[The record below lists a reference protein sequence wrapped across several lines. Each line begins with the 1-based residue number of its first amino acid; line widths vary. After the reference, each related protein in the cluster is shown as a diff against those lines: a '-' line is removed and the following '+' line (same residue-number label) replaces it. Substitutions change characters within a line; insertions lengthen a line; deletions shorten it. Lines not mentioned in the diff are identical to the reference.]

1 MRDKN
6 EKKYQ
11 LKNGLK
17 TKQIAIKKNK
27 YQIEYKNEMTRLL
40 TIKQNLSQL

>member
-17 TKQIAIKKNK
+17 TKQIAIKITSIKLNIK
-27 YQIEYKNEMTRLL
+27 MKWQDFLL
-40 TIKQNLSQL
+40 